1 MIKTVNFAILIL
13 FSLSFFLFGWLSHMA
28 YEPSKPLKPTLLS
41 KIKASGT
48 LNVVL
53 LNSPSTYYIGADGPQ
68 GFEYD
73 LLNSYAEY
81 LGVDLNITMANTVKE
96 AIELSKSPKIHIT
109 SASLAKT
116 QERMG
121 KFNFGPSY
129 FEVQEQ
135 VICHRGMI
143 GSGKFPKDVESL
155 AGLHI
160 MVGEDTSYSD
170 TIKIFQA
177 EGYDINATFTSEY
190 STEELLEKVANHEID
205 CTIADSNIYSLNLRY
220 FTEILFA
227 FTISGRE
234 QLAWVLAPDSK
245 ELESDMYAWLN
256 NFYQTGAMAE
266 LKDHYYSY
274 VMHFDYY
281 NTKMFYKR
289 LQSRLPKYKEMFIDA
304 GERYEIPWKLLAAVS
319 YQESHWNP
327 KAKSFTGVRGMMML
341 TLSTAKILGVKNR
354 LDPKQSIIGG
364 TRHLNQMMKF
374 VPDEVL
380 GENRLKYALAAYNV
394 GMGHIQDARE
404 LAVRLGLDENVWSDL
419 KKVLPLLA
427 QKRYYQTLKHG
438 YARGS
443 EPVKY
448 VESIYNYKVI
458 LDNYFDENNNPKSG
472 GD

>member
-1 MIKTVNFAILIL
+1 MTKAVQFAILIF

-41 KIKASGT
+41 LIKTSQK

-53 LNSPSTYYIGADGPQ
+53 LNSPSTYYIGPDGPQ

-73 LLNSYAEY
+73 LLNSYAQH
-81 LGVDLNITMANTVKE
+81 LNVDLNITMANTVKE
-96 AIELSKSPKIHIT
+96 AIELSKNPNIHIT

-116 QERMG
+116 PERME

-143 GSGKFPKDVESL
+143 GSGKFPKDVDGL

-170 TIKIFQA
+170 TIKSYQA

-245 ELESDMYAWLN
+245 ELEADMYAWLN
-256 NFYQTGAMAE
+256 NFYQTGAMAQ

-289 LQSRLPKYKEMFIDA
+289 LESRLPKYKEMFKEA
-304 GERYEIPWKLLAAVS
+304 GTLYDIPWKLLAAVS

-374 VPDEVL
+374 VPDEVV
-380 GENRLKYALAAYNV
+380 GENRLKFALAAYNV

-458 LDNYFDENNNPKSG
+458 LDNYFDENDNPKG
-472 GD
+472 G